1 MHHRPHRS
9 LGALLKA
16 FDVEF
21 RQTTKWDGDQLIVIS
36 AFWDAA
42 QQRRQ
47 IGLTQ

>member
-9 LGALLKA
+9 LGAPSQA

-21 RQTTKWDGDQLIVIS
+21 GPTTKRDGDQLTVIS

-42 QQRRQ
+42 RHRQQ
-47 IGLTQ
+47 IGLA